1 MYSSVEK
8 ADEQRIVRPIP
19 DTSAVHVVSKSR
31 PFSLFLVQGFWF
43 LIVFEFDNFLLAI
56 VGGPFYRIPLV
67 LASLL
72 ALLVFSNKNDKRVLY
87 WPMMIFLLLHLGAL
101 LLAENRG
108 LPLSGLKFMAYMVIL
123 LSASVCFLDS
133 PPKMIGI
140 LKLYLIGF
148 AWMGVQGIPSGLIS
162 WHPLLSNEDSYGPL
176 MVMSMAFS
184 YFFSI
189 ATVSRAW
196 RWIARGVFLLSIL
209 GLMCSFARGAG
220 LAGALVIGYIMMYSP
235 HKLRMLAGMLLA
247 GIVVGGVAST
257 MIPLDAYI
265 EEMKSSAEGDS
276 GRMTVWG
283 LAWRVFLESPIYGV
297 GSGNFGVIASMIAD
311 QSMVAGFVNSPANL
325 YMLWVHNATL
335 QILAEEGVIG
345 VTVWIVMIAGFFW
358 RMQRI
363 QSKDAIIK
371 WNSLG
376 GEGLDLRAI
385 ARGLEGAMIGFLA
398 TSIFYNQLYIHWFWS
413 LITIGYVLAGIVSPA
428 AQPLSTSRTSHA

>member
-1 MYSSVEK
+1 
-8 ADEQRIVRPIP
+8 
-19 DTSAVHVVSKSR
+19 
-31 PFSLFLVQGFWF
+31 
-43 LIVFEFDNFLLAI
+43 
-56 VGGPFYRIPLV
+56 
-67 LASLL
+67 
-72 ALLVFSNKNDKRVLY
+72 
-87 WPMMIFLLLHLGAL
+87 
-101 LLAENRG
+101 
-108 LPLSGLKFMAYMVIL
+108 
-123 LSASVCFLDS
+123 
-133 PPKMIGI
+133 
-140 LKLYLIGF
+140 
-148 AWMGVQGIPSGLIS
+148 
-162 WHPLLSNEDSYGPL
+162 

-220 LAGALVIGYIMMYSP
+220 LAGALVIGYVMMYSP

-247 GIVVGGVAST
+247 GIVVAGVAST

-265 EEMKSSAEGDS
+265 EEIMSSAEGDPF
-276 GRMTVWG
+276 RMVLWG

-297 GSGNFGVIASMIAD
+297 GAGNFGVIASMITD
-311 QSMVAGFVNSPANL
+311 QSMIAGFLNSPGNL
-325 YMLWVHNATL
+325 YMFSLHNFAL

-345 VTVWIVMIAGFFW
+345 VTVLIVMIAGFFW
-358 RMQRI
+358 RMRRI

-376 GEGLDLRAI
+376 GEGFDLRAI

-428 AQPLSTSRTSHA
+428 AQRVSTSRTSHA

>member
-8 ADEQRIVRPIP
+8 ADEQRIGTSIP

-31 PFSLFLVQGFWF
+31 PFALFLVQVFWV
-43 LIVFEFDNFLLAI
+43 LMVLELDNFLSAI

-67 LASLL
+67 LAPLL
-72 ALLVFSNKNDKRVLY
+72 AVLVFSNKNDKRVLY
-87 WPMMIFLLLHLGAL
+87 WPLMIFVLLQLGASVF
-101 LLAENRG
+101 AENRG
-108 LPLSGLKFMAYMVIL
+108 LSVSGFKFMVYMVIL
-123 LSASVCFLDS
+123 LCASVSFLDS
-133 PPKMIGI
+133 PSKIIGI
-140 LKLYLIGF
+140 LKLYLISF
-148 AWMGVQGIPSGLIS
+148 AWMGVQGIPSGRVS
-162 WHPLLSNEDSYGPL
+162 WHPLLANEDSYGPL
-176 MVMSMAFS
+176 MVISMAYS
-184 YFFSI
+184 YFFAI

-247 GIVVGGVAST
+247 GIVVAGVAST
-257 MIPLDAYI
+257 MISLDAYI
-265 EEMKSSAEGDS
+265 EEIRSSAEGDS
-276 GRMTVWG
+276 GRMVVWG

-297 GSGNFGVIASMIAD
+297 GAYNFGVIASMIAD
-311 QSMVAGFVNSPANL
+311 QSMVAGFVNSPENL
-325 YMLWVHNATL
+325 YMLGVHNSTL

-358 RMQRI
+358 RMRRI

-376 GEGLDLRAI
+376 GEGFDLRAI

-428 AQPLSTSRTSHA
+428 AQPLSTNRTSPA